1 MQAPTFVEE
10 RDFLDIF
17 YPVLVEWI
25 NLTTKVPLHQYQ
37 DRIELQIVDLEYDIM
52 INRFS
57 VCLSDGVHWVK
68 ARVDRNM
75 NWVLNRKV
83 VKMFEIIHVTKTDGH
98 PRTFNFELVS
108 IIYIIVII
116 YLNICY

>member
-52 INRFS
+52 IN
-57 VCLSDGVHWVK
+57 
-68 ARVDRNM
+68 
-75 NWVLNRKV
+75 
-83 VKMFEIIHVTKTDGH
+83 
-98 PRTFNFELVS
+98 
-108 IIYIIVII
+108 
-116 YLNICY
+116 